1 LDDCKTP
8 PAGLVVGDVYQ
19 GVVFVS
25 AAGAGGAGAEEEV
38 AGSNPG
44 GGGQGSRGV
53 DAAGYGVVV
62 EGYEAWEA
70 GIKKGAA
77 ALPAKYNAP
86 PPV

>member
-1 LDDCKTP
+1 
-8 PAGLVVGDVYQ
+8 
-19 GVVFVS
+19 
-25 AAGAGGAGAEEEV
+25 
-38 AGSNPG
+38 
-44 GGGQGSRGV
+44 
-53 DAAGYGVVV
+53 VV